1 MVVGLWEDRGHRGV
15 RGGHEVR
22 HHAPIVHLQ
31 LLLHCL
37 LLEHG
42 RLLVRSVRVLL
53 PLFIVFQ
60 SGVELGRWAA
70 PRREQKL
77 NVPGC
82 LAVVIEQ
89 LL

>member
-1 MVVGLWEDRGHRGV
+1 MVVGLWLDYGHRGI
-15 RGGHEVR
+15 RGGDEVR
-22 HHAPIVHLQ
+22 HDAPTVHLQ
-31 LLLHCL
+31 LLLHSL

-42 RLLVRSVRVLL
+42 HLLVRSVQVLL
-53 PLFIVFQ
+53 PLFMIFQ
-60 SGVELGRWAA
+60 SGVELRRWAA

-82 LAVVIEQ
+82 LAVVVEQ